1 MTTAWSPGVRDSAAD
16 GLAKLIV
23 RPVWGTS
30 EAGPSIRDAL
40 TELLGDQSPLVRRA
54 AASGIGGLYADLN
67 PVARISAIGDI
78 ALAEN
83 DHRVIDILLWW
94 LTRHVAQAPAEVDG
108 LLRAL
113 DARES
118 AATDDSEIAMSLL
131 AYLATVPRTP
141 FASERLAGWFDDAI
155 TQHKTVGQVV
165 PHLRDY
171 LNLPDGRGQQAAF
184 KLVGVA
190 ASAARD
196 QWHSIQA
203 YDEADRQAL
212 IDASARIAHAISQ
225 QIYFASGAFDD
236 LSTATP
242 QPRGDLR
249 QFATYALPVLQSC
262 AEVEFPASTQE
273 VVQTLIY
280 LAPVS
285 ERQMLLAIAR
295 AVPQR
300 GPYATDSLAASAVL
314 PYLHRLLVEQRDLVL
329 RDANGLTAFRH
340 LLQTF
345 AAAGNEE
352 ALALAYNFA
361 DVFR

>member
-1 MTTAWSPGVRDSAAD
+1 MRDSAAD

-23 RPVWGTS
+23 RRVWRTS

-40 TELLGDQSPLVRRA
+40 TELLDDRSPLVRRA

-67 PVARISAIGDI
+67 PVARVTAIGDM

-83 DHRVIDILLWW
+83 DRHVIDVLLWW
-94 LTRHVAQAPAEVDG
+94 LRHYVAQAPAEVDG

-113 DARES
+113 DSRES
-118 AATDDSEIAMSLL
+118 ATIDETNEMAETNEIAMSLL

-141 FASERLAGWFDDAI
+141 FASERFAGWVGDAI
-155 TQHKTVGQVV
+155 TQHKKVVQVV
-165 PHLRDY
+165 PYLRDY
-171 LNLPDGRGQQAAF
+171 LNLADGNGQQAAF
-184 KLVGVA
+184 ELVSVA
-190 ASAARD
+190 ARAARD
-196 QWHSIQA
+196 QWHAIPA
-203 YDEADRQAL
+203 YGEADRRAMT
-212 IDASARIAHAISQ
+212 DASARVAHAISE

-236 LSTATP
+236 LSTPTP
-242 QPRGDLR
+242 QPRGDLT

-262 AEVEFPASTQE
+262 AEVEFPASIQN

-300 GPYATDSLAASAVL
+300 GPYATDSLAASVIL

-329 RDANGLTAFRH
+329 HDGDGLAAFRH

-345 AAAGNEE
+345 AAAGNED